1 MPSEASNSL
10 ESTVCGRKSQS
21 PIFTASKMEFPT
33 MVSLLLEV
41 LATCL
46 KYPNLYLDVKH
57 CAIEFMTF

>member
-1 MPSEASNSL
+1 
-10 ESTVCGRKSQS
+10 
-21 PIFTASKMEFPT
+21 